1 MSRKVLI
8 SEIGYLTEIIGEQY
22 VTINGHDNRIPRIE
36 LDLMMENVRR
46 LYDCLYHL
54 NKIND
59 KAGPA
64 DENTGEMKHQ
74 GLEADEPEAS
84 VETVPEEIPEIR
96 ESKTEEPEIMGSEEE
111 KSEQAAEDIPE
122 EDLVEITPSHAIREE
137 KKYKPAD
144 NSITLDLFTAP
155 ATVADK
161 FREKTPVMATR
172 IQNHKISDLKA
183 AIGINDKFLFINDL
197 FDGNMKAYS
206 IAIDTLN
213 GMGSFQEA
221 ETYIERVK
229 TDGNRVRN
237 LETIA
242 RLTELVKRKF
252 L

>member
-22 VTINGHDNRIPRIE
+22 VTINGHENRIPRIE

-59 KAGPA
+59 RAGQA
-64 DENTGEMKHQ
+64 DENTGEMEHQ
-74 GLEADEPEAS
+74 YQEADLPEAS
-84 VETVPEEIPEIR
+84 VETVPEEIMESR
-96 ESKTEEPEIMGSEEE
+96 ESKTEEPEIIGLEEE
-111 KSEQAAEDIPE
+111 KSEQVAEDNPE
-122 EDLVEITPSHAIREE
+122 EDLVEITPFHAIKEE
-137 KKYKPAD
+137 KKHQSAD
-144 NSITLDLFTAP
+144 NTITLDLFTPP

-172 IQNHKISDLKA
+172 IQNHKIADLKA

-197 FDGNMKAYS
+197 FDGNMKAYA

-213 GMGSFQEA
+213 GMGTFGEA
-221 ETYIERVK
+221 ETYIEQIK

-242 RLTELVKRKF
+242 RLSELVKRKF